1 MALTG
6 LAAAARVLR
15 RSSWSRHARA
25 RFALPP
31 GVVLPRSKGP
41 PAATRCEGAESC
53 AQTDGS
59 VASPLLLRALHSLVE
74 STQPSAPHPSGSAP
88 RVSRSFSPIVPS
100 QLAAELCTSAA
111 SSVPLPV
118 QHGASTMRAAVMREV
133 GAPLRVELLRIP
145 RPQAG
150 EVLIKT
156 RACGVCHTDLHVM
169 RGHVAFPA
177 PCVLGHEVSGEVV
190 DHGASTDADTIAR
203 CAGWHGVLV
212 AGRSAV
218 STHSC
223 CLCVPCGLASPAC
236 HQCLPHPPAIN
247 ACLTRL
253 PSMLASPACHQCLPH
268 PPAINACLTRLP
280 SMLASPACH
289 QCLPHPPAIN
299 ACLTRLPSML
309 ASPACHQCLPHPPAI
324 NACLTRLP
332 SMLASPAC
340 HQCLPHPPAIN
351 ACLTRLPSMLAS
363 PACHQCLPHPPAI
376 NACLTRLPSML
387 ASPACHQCL
396 PHPPAINACLTRLP
410 SMLASPACHQC
421 LPHPPAINACL
432 TRLPSML
439 ASPACHQCLPHPP
452 AINACL
458 TRLPSM
464 LASPACHQCLPHP
477 PAINAC
483 LTRLPSMLASPA
495 CHQCLPHPPAINAC
509 LTRLPSMLAS
519 PACHQCLPH
528 PPAINACLTRL
539 PSMLAS
545 PACHQCLPHPPA
557 INACLTRLPSMLASP
572 ACHQCSQR
580 HCRYYPGVT
589 PAVLGLYSATHLL
602 PLLIPVPPCCPL
614 PVVTTMH
621 TRGEQGAG
629 GITSGCGV
637 HHARAWQGQEDI
649 CSTFFAFNRLHGT
662 LYDGHTRLFS
672 ADPSAAPLAMY
683 SMGGLADYC
692 VAPATA
698 VAPLPPALPLPEAAV
713 MGCALFTAFGALRH
727 AGDVRAGETVAVVG
741 AGGVGGSCV
750 QVARAMGAASIV
762 AVDVGED
769 KLQRCRALGATH
781 TVNAAKE
788 DVVDAIRV
796 GAPWGCCTGGVGC
809 VAITGGRGVDVA
821 VEALGRAETF
831 GQTVH
836 AVRDGGR
843 AVMVGIAA
851 AGTTAAVDITRLV
864 RRNIKIIGSYGA
876 KARSDLPAVVAL
888 AAAGRVDVV
897 SSVTE
902 RYRLDDADSAYCK
915 LEKGNVLGRAIVD
928 MTL

>member
-6 LAAAARVLR
+6 LVAAARVLR

-25 RFALPP
+25 LFALPP
-31 GVVLPRSKGP
+31 GVVLPSSKGP
-41 PAATRCEGAESC
+41 LAATRCEGAESC

-88 RVSRSFSPIVPS
+88 HVSRSFSPVVPS
-100 QLAAELCTSAA
+100 QLAAGLCTSAA

-118 QHGASTMRAAVMREV
+118 QHGASTMRNAVMREV

-190 DHGASTDADTIAR
+190 DHGAGTDAATIAR
-203 CAGWHGVLV
+203 LPVGSRVV
-212 AGRSAV
+212 AAFIM
-218 STHSC
+218 
-223 CLCVPCGLASPAC
+223 PCGSCFFCTHVSHSPSPRHATSFQLHAYTPHIC
-236 HQCLPHPPAIN
+236 H
-247 ACLTRL
+247 T
-253 PSMLASPACHQCLPH
+253 
-268 PPAINACLTRLP
+268 
-280 SMLASPACH
+280 
-289 QCLPHPPAIN
+289 
-299 ACLTRLPSML
+299 
-309 ASPACHQCLPHPPAI
+309 
-324 NACLTRLP
+324 
-332 SMLASPAC
+332 
-340 HQCLPHPPAIN
+340 
-351 ACLTRLPSMLAS
+351 
-363 PACHQCLPHPPAI
+363 
-376 NACLTRLPSML
+376 
-387 ASPACHQCL
+387 
-396 PHPPAINACLTRLP
+396 
-410 SMLASPACHQC
+410 
-421 LPHPPAINACL
+421 
-432 TRLPSML
+432 
-439 ASPACHQCLPHPP
+439 
-452 AINACL
+452 
-458 TRLPSM
+458 
-464 LASPACHQCLPHP
+464 
-477 PAINAC
+477 
-483 LTRLPSMLASPA
+483 
-495 CHQCLPHPPAINAC
+495 
-509 LTRLPSMLAS
+509 
-519 PACHQCLPH
+519 
-528 PPAINACLTRL
+528 
-539 PSMLAS
+539 
-545 PACHQCLPHPPA
+545 
-557 INACLTRLPSMLASP
+557 
-572 ACHQCSQR
+572 
-580 HCRYYPGVT
+580 
-589 PAVLGLYSATHLL
+589 
-602 PLLIPVPPCCPL
+602 PPCPHGL
-614 PVVTTMH
+614 LF
-621 TRGEQGAG
+621 
-629 GITSGCGV
+629 
-637 HHARAWQGQEDI
+637 HASHPERAWQGQEDI

-762 AVDVGED
+762 AVDVAED

-788 DVVDAIRV
+788 DVVDAIR
-796 GAPWGCCTGGVGC
+796 
-809 VAITGGRGVDVA
+809 AITGGRGVDVA

-843 AVMVGIAA
+843 AVMVGIAN
-851 AGTTAAVDITRLV
+851 AGTTAAVDITRLIPAWGLPTCMLPSTPLFPSLQ
-864 RRNIKIIGSYGA
+864 IKIIGSYGA

-897 SSVTE
+897 SS
-902 RYRLDDADSAYCK
+902 

>member
-31 GVVLPRSKGP
+31 GVVLPSSKGP
-41 PAATRCEGAESC
+41 LTATRCEGAESC

-88 RVSRSFSPIVPS
+88 HVSRSFSPVVPS
-100 QLAAELCTSAA
+100 QLAAGLCTSAA

-190 DHGASTDADTIAR
+190 DHGAGTDAATIAR
-203 CAGWHGVLV
+203 LPVGSRVVV
-212 AGRSAV
+212 AFIM
-218 STHSC
+218 
-223 CLCVPCGLASPAC
+223 PCGSCFFCTHVSHSPSSGHATSFLLHAYTPHMPHSTLSSFHAS
-236 HQCLPHPPAIN
+236 HPEG
-247 ACLTRL
+247 T
-253 PSMLASPACHQCLPH
+253 
-268 PPAINACLTRLP
+268 
-280 SMLASPACH
+280 
-289 QCLPHPPAIN
+289 
-299 ACLTRLPSML
+299 
-309 ASPACHQCLPHPPAI
+309 
-324 NACLTRLP
+324 
-332 SMLASPAC
+332 
-340 HQCLPHPPAIN
+340 
-351 ACLTRLPSMLAS
+351 
-363 PACHQCLPHPPAI
+363 
-376 NACLTRLPSML
+376 
-387 ASPACHQCL
+387 
-396 PHPPAINACLTRLP
+396 
-410 SMLASPACHQC
+410 
-421 LPHPPAINACL
+421 
-432 TRLPSML
+432 
-439 ASPACHQCLPHPP
+439 
-452 AINACL
+452 
-458 TRLPSM
+458 
-464 LASPACHQCLPHP
+464 
-477 PAINAC
+477 
-483 LTRLPSMLASPA
+483 
-495 CHQCLPHPPAINAC
+495 
-509 LTRLPSMLAS
+509 
-519 PACHQCLPH
+519 
-528 PPAINACLTRL
+528 
-539 PSMLAS
+539 
-545 PACHQCLPHPPA
+545 
-557 INACLTRLPSMLASP
+557 
-572 ACHQCSQR
+572 
-580 HCRYYPGVT
+580 
-589 PAVLGLYSATHLL
+589 
-602 PLLIPVPPCCPL
+602 
-614 PVVTTMH
+614 
-621 TRGEQGAG
+621 
-629 GITSGCGV
+629 
-637 HHARAWQGQEDI
+637 WQGQEDI

-672 ADPSAAPLAMY
+672 AHPPASPLAMY

-692 VAPATA
+692 VVPATA

-727 AGDVRAGETVAVVG
+727 AGDMRAGETVAVVG

-750 QVARAMGAASIV
+750 QVARAMGAASII

-788 DVVDAIRV
+788 DVVEAIR
-796 GAPWGCCTGGVGC
+796 
-809 VAITGGRGVDVA
+809 AITGGRGVDVA

-876 KARSDLPAVVAL
+876 KARSDLPVVVAL

-902 RYRLDDADSAYCK
+902 RYSLEDADIAYCK

-928 MTL
+928 MSL

>member
-31 GVVLPRSKGP
+31 EVVLPSSKGP
-41 PAATRCEGAESC
+41 LAATRCEGAESC

-74 STQPSAPHPSGSAP
+74 STQPFAPHPSGSAP
-88 RVSRSFSPIVPS
+88 HVSRSFSPVVPS
-100 QLAAELCTSAA
+100 QLAAGLCTSAA

-190 DHGASTDADTIAR
+190 DHGAGTDAATIAR
-203 CAGWHGVLV
+203 LPVGSRVV
-212 AGRSAV
+212 AAFIM
-218 STHSC
+218 
-223 CLCVPCGLASPAC
+223 PCGSC
-236 HQCLPHPPAIN
+236 FFC
-247 ACLTRL
+247 
-253 PSMLASPACHQCLPH
+253 
-268 PPAINACLTRLP
+268 
-280 SMLASPACH
+280 
-289 QCLPHPPAIN
+289 
-299 ACLTRLPSML
+299 
-309 ASPACHQCLPHPPAI
+309 
-324 NACLTRLP
+324 
-332 SMLASPAC
+332 
-340 HQCLPHPPAIN
+340 
-351 ACLTRLPSMLAS
+351 
-363 PACHQCLPHPPAI
+363 
-376 NACLTRLPSML
+376 
-387 ASPACHQCL
+387 
-396 PHPPAINACLTRLP
+396 
-410 SMLASPACHQC
+410 
-421 LPHPPAINACL
+421 
-432 TRLPSML
+432 
-439 ASPACHQCLPHPP
+439 
-452 AINACL
+452 
-458 TRLPSM
+458 
-464 LASPACHQCLPHP
+464 
-477 PAINAC
+477 
-483 LTRLPSMLASPA
+483 
-495 CHQCLPHPPAINAC
+495 
-509 LTRLPSMLAS
+509 
-519 PACHQCLPH
+519 
-528 PPAINACLTRL
+528 
-539 PSMLAS
+539 
-545 PACHQCLPHPPA
+545 
-557 INACLTRLPSMLASP
+557 
-572 ACHQCSQR
+572 
-580 HCRYYPGVT
+580 
-589 PAVLGLYSATHLL
+589 TH
-602 PLLIPVPPCCPL
+602 
-614 PVVTTMH
+614 
-621 TRGEQGAG
+621 
-629 GITSGCGV
+629 
-637 HHARAWQGQEDI
+637 GQEDI

-672 ADPSAAPLAMY
+672 AHPPASPLAMY

-692 VAPATA
+692 VVPATA

-727 AGDVRAGETVAVVG
+727 AGDMRAGETVAVVG

-750 QVARAMGAASIV
+750 QVARAMGAASII

-788 DVVDAIRV
+788 DVVEAIR
-796 GAPWGCCTGGVGC
+796 
-809 VAITGGRGVDVA
+809 AITGGRGVDVA

-876 KARSDLPAVVAL
+876 KARSDLPVVVAL

-902 RYRLDDADSAYCK
+902 RYSLEDADIAYCK

-928 MTL
+928 MSL